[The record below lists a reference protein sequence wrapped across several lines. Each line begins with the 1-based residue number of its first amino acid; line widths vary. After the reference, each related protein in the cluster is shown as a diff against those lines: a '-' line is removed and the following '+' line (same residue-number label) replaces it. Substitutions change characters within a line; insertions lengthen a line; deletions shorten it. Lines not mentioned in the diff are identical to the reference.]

1 LIKNSKKRE
10 TKPQFA
16 RSKLLRLQEPAL
28 LRDELTPVSLFNV
41 LSAVSP
47 DYAVIAQKQAET
59 NVLARFDDLFN
70 QDYGLSLDVLAIRY
84 QLHIDNLGKR
94 LENIEQQVQILNA
107 RMNKIWRLF
116 GPLRWVKN
124 LFSKDSK

>member
-1 LIKNSKKRE
+1 M
-10 TKPQFA
+10 
-16 RSKLLRLQEPAL
+16 
-28 LRDELTPVSLFNV
+28 
-41 LSAVSP
+41 
-47 DYAVIAQKQAET
+47 IAQKQGDA
-59 NVLARFDDLFN
+59 NVLASFDTLFN
-70 QDYGLSLDVLAIRY
+70 QTYGLSLDVLAIRY

-116 GPLRWVKN
+116 GPLRWLKN